1 MGRNGEPGAFGLAA
15 ARGGVASTGVG
26 ARFARLGTGIGIG
39 AGTSNVA
46 SEPLRDRTE
55 GDAVDESHVSG
66 APRALIYPSIRS
78 RNGMRATDWLRCGPS
93 RNVGEPPPSNTE
105 IPSRGGAAVMS
116 QDVDQIWGRF
126 ERRWTPHTHT
136 GTGV

>member
-1 MGRNGEPGAFGLAA
+1 MGRNGESGALGLAT
-15 ARGGVASTGVG
+15 ARGGVELGVG
-26 ARFARLGTGIGIG
+26 ARFARFGTGIGIG

-66 APRALIYPSIRS
+66 APRAFIYPSIRS

-93 RNVGEPPPSNTE
+93 RNVGEPPPSNIE
-105 IPSRGGAAVMS
+105 
-116 QDVDQIWGRF
+116 
-126 ERRWTPHTHT
+126 TPAMTSASSSSAS
-136 GTGV
+136 

>member
-1 MGRNGEPGAFGLAA
+1 MGRNGESGAFGLAA
-15 ARGGVASTGVG
+15 ARGGVASAGVG

-66 APRALIYPSIRS
+66 EPRASYTRLSNHEMACAPRS
-78 RNGMRATDWLRCGPS
+78 G
-93 RNVGEPPPSNTE
+93 SNE
-105 IPSRGGAAVMS
+105 ARP
-116 QDVDQIWGRF
+116 
-126 ERRWTPHTHT
+126 
-136 GTGV
+136 